1 MSDFYTEQLIKKR
14 ATAKDMMIKIGLL
27 ALTVL
32 SVLILFIFPMGII
45 APVVMIA
52 RDVFVFRRLD
62 LEYEYLFVNGELDID
77 KIMNKAKRK
86 KYFL

>member
-52 RDVFVFRRLD
+52 
-62 LEYEYLFVNGELDID
+62 
-77 KIMNKAKRK
+77 KRCLC
-86 KYFL
+86 FPETGFGI